1 MRCKVCKGKAVVDV
15 RRHNAGFCKD
25 HFVDHV
31 RNQVAKTI
39 KQFSMFSPQD
49 RLLIAVSGGKD
60 SLALWDLL
68 LDLGYDATGFYLDL
82 GIGGYSTRSKDATI
96 AFAEQ
101 RDAKLIVRSLG
112 EEHGYTVPE
121 LAKLTGRVPCSGC
134 GLNKRYEFNRVALE
148 EGFDVLVTGHNL
160 DDEVATLF
168 GNVLH
173 WNTDQLGRQ
182 APVLEERLITTG
194 GLGRTPRADDSPEP
208 VLVRKCKPLVRVA
221 ERETAAYA
229 LLRGI
234 DYVVEECPMVEGN
247 TQHRYKEAISLLE
260 EASPGSKHQMY
271 FGFLK
276 KAAGR
281 FATGDDGEETAIVR
295 CTSCGAPTVDWGQD
309 DPQCSFC
316 KTKALALRRK
326 ESGERPRTRKSR
338 RRDRSAGRTAEDG

>member
-1 MRCKVCKGKAVVDV
+1 VKCKVCKGHAVVDV

-25 HFVDHV
+25 HFVEHV

-39 KQFSMFSPQD
+39 KEFSMFSPED

-60 SLALWDLL
+60 SLALWDVLI
-68 LDLGYDATGFYLDL
+68 DLGYDTTGFYLDL
-82 GIGGYSTRSKDATI
+82 GIGGYSTRSKEATV

-101 RDAKLIVRSLG
+101 RDAKLLVRSLG
-112 EEHGYTVPE
+112 EEHGFTVPE
-121 LAKLTGRVPCSGC
+121 LSKLTGRVPCSGC
-134 GLNKRYEFNRVALE
+134 GLNKRYEFNRAALE

-182 APVLEERLITTG
+182 APVLEERIL
-194 GLGRTPRADDSPEP
+194 DDGPEP
-208 VLVRKCKPLVRVA
+208 VLVRKVKPLVKIA

-234 DYVVEECPMVEGN
+234 DYIVEECPMVEGN

-260 EASPGSKHQMY
+260 EASPGTKHQMY

-276 KAAGR
+276 KAAPR
-281 FATGDDGEETAIVR
+281 FAEPSDDAALVQ
-295 CTSCGAPTVDWGQD
+295 CTNCGAPTLDWGQD

-316 KTKALALRRK
+316 KTKALALKRK
-326 ESGERPRTRKSR
+326 EEGTVARPRRSR
-338 RRDRSAGRTAEDG
+338 RR